1 MTMHQSH
8 VLCADP
14 EGLHRLS
21 YVEWTAPKD
30 GAGTG
35 PWGNKE
41 RTVICLHSLTGNG
54 RLYDGLALELASA
67 GFRVIC
73 PDLPGRG
80 ASDWLSSPK
89 RYTFPQYISDMVTLI
104 ARLDV
109 AQVDWVGTS
118 MGGVIGMMLAGM
130 AGTPIRR
137 LVINDVGGRVPSKAL
152 RRIARYV
159 SAYPSFGDLKDAE
172 AYFRDVY
179 RGIGPLSD
187 DQWRHVATIGTR
199 PGEGGGL
206 RLAYDPGISKP
217 LSRIIFRDVR
227 LWKFWDSVT
236 CPVLALR
243 GGESRVLPLEV
254 VEEMQRRGPSCKL
267 VEFPGIGHA
276 PSLMAQDQI
285 ATIRD
290 WLIATA

>member
-1 MTMHQSH
+1 MTMHQSY

-14 EGLHRLS
+14 DGLHRLS
-21 YVEWTAPKD
+21 YVEWTPE
-30 GAGTG
+30 GAN
-35 PWGNKE
+35 PDLVKE
-41 RTVICLHSLTGNG
+41 RTLICLHSLTGNG
-54 RLYDGLALELASA
+54 RLYDDLAQELASA
-67 GFRVIC
+67 GYRVIC

-89 RYTFPQYISDMVTLI
+89 LYTFPQYISDIVTLI

-137 LVINDVGGRVPSKAL
+137 LVLNDVGGRVPSKTL

-159 SAYPSFGDLKDAE
+159 GAYPSFGDLKDAE
-172 AYFRDVY
+172 VYFRDVY

-187 DQWRHVATIGTR
+187 DQWCRLAIVGTR
-199 PGEGGGL
+199 PDEGGGL

-227 LWKFWDSVT
+227 LWKFWDGVT

-243 GGESRVLPLEV
+243 GSESRVLPLEV
-254 VEEMQRRGPSCKL
+254 VEEMQRRGPGCKL

-276 PSLMAQDQI
+276 PSLMEQDQI